1 MIRRAQPKDTAR
13 LVEMGRAFFS
23 EAGWDKHAEYDTESF
38 SFACASLMSEAILLV
53 AENGAGDVVGMV
65 GAGLAPAYWN
75 RKVLT
80 AQELFWY
87 IEPRS
92 RKGNEFGRGLME
104 ALETAAK
111 SLGVM
116 LFSMSAEEG
125 LRSDVL
131 GRLYRQ
137 HGYWPAE
144 KLFWKRLGAVAA

>member
-1 MIRRAQPKDTAR
+1 MIRRAELKDNAR
-13 LVEMGRAFFS
+13 LVEMGRAFFA
-23 EAGWDKHAEYDTESF
+23 EAGWQKHAEFDDQSF
-38 SFACASLMSEAILLV
+38 SYACAALMADAILLV
-53 AENGAGDVVGMV
+53 AENGQGNVVGMV

-75 RKVLT
+75 RKILT

-104 ALETAAK
+104 ALEAAAK

-137 HGYWPAE
+137 HGYWPSE
-144 KLFWKRLGAVAA
+144 RLFWKRLEPIAA